1 MSSATPT
8 PTRVRRLPVVG
19 PLRLGRPSDVWFKP
33 ALSVVAAVAAP
44 SLLLMTLGRLD
55 LAPYTMAGSLCALYA
70 HNRPYAAR
78 AKVLAWVILGMLG
91 GLAVAL
97 VSASLTRNAVVL
109 VTVGALLAAVQ
120 KVVCDA
126 TRVGPPA
133 HVILTFVSSATLFV
147 PQTLGQVPG
156 HLALAAA
163 AGAWAWLVGM
173 APAPLRPHGP
183 ERRATAQALNAAAAY
198 AETVRGGE
206 EGAGARS
213 AAYAAVHAAWQTLLA
228 VRNRPSTTR
237 RALERLVV
245 RAEVALAAP
254 ADADP
259 ARLRAWARA
268 VRGTGRIPRTGDPR
282 REDEGLRLNGA
293 DARVDG
299 ADGRLD
305 SADPRRTD
313 RGARLDGTDARPDSA
328 DPRPDGADPRRTDSG
343 VRLGGDG
350 PRLDGVD
357 PRVDGTGPCL
367 DGAEPRRT
375 DGGGA
380 RRDGDLRVDGT
391 DARVD
396 GTDSRPHDVGPRG
409 TDSGARLD
417 GADSRRTPGG
427 ARLGGDGP
435 RRDDDPLRERDELV
449 GVAAERAVAPPPL
462 WSRLGPLAPVA
473 VRSALGCALAGYVSL
488 ALGADRPYWALVTA
502 ASLYQANITLTWSR
516 AVQRVVGNLVGVLL
530 FAAVT
535 PVAQLGPLALVLCI
549 LACNFGAE
557 ALIGRNYW
565 LGSVCVTP
573 LALLV
578 TELPGYQ
585 PTGELVTG
593 RVVDTLVGAL
603 VGFVAALAV
612 TNRRAGRRVERALT
626 AVDRA
631 REHAARLA
639 ADPTSTPAALEAAR
653 RGLAAAVVDLRATAD
668 AAAGEWWQRA
678 LPQERVVL
686 AEQAAHRTLAATVRR
701 QGLLPDPG
709 TTSTYTHTEG
719 ASP

>member
-19 PLRLGRPSDVWFKP
+19 ALRLGRPSDVWFKP
-33 ALSVVAAVAAP
+33 ALSVVAAVAPP
-44 SLLLMTLGRLD
+44 SLLLVALGRLD
-55 LAPYTMAGSLCALYA
+55 LAAYTMAGSLCALYA
-70 HNRPYAAR
+70 HHRPYAAR
-78 AKVLAWVILGMLG
+78 AKVLAWVVLGMLG

-97 VSASLTRNAVVL
+97 VAASLTRNAVVL

-120 KVVCDA
+120 KTVCDA

-156 HLALAAA
+156 HLAIAAA

-198 AETVRGGE
+198 AETARGGE
-206 EGAGARS
+206 ESAGARS
-213 AAYAAVHAAWQTLLA
+213 AAYAAVHAAWQTLLPA
-228 VRNRPSTTR
+228 RNRPSTTR

-254 ADADP
+254 ADTDHAL
-259 ARLRAWARA
+259 LRAWADA
-268 VRGTGRIPRTGDPR
+268 VRGSGRVPRTGDPR
-282 REDEGLRLNGA
+282 RD
-293 DARVDG
+293 DG
-299 ADGRLD
+299 
-305 SADPRRTD
+305 S
-313 RGARLDGTDARPDSA
+313 
-328 DPRPDGADPRRTDSG
+328 
-343 VRLGGDG
+343 
-350 PRLDGVD
+350 
-357 PRVDGTGPCL
+357 
-367 DGAEPRRT
+367 
-375 DGGGA
+375 
-380 RRDGDLRVDGT
+380 
-391 DARVD
+391 
-396 GTDSRPHDVGPRG
+396 
-409 TDSGARLD
+409 
-417 GADSRRTPGG
+417 
-427 ARLGGDGP
+427 
-435 RRDDDPLRERDELV
+435 LRERDELA
-449 GVAAERAVAPPPL
+449 GVAAERAVGRRPW
-462 WSRLGPLAPVA
+462 WSRLGPLAPLA
-473 VRSALGCALAGYVSL
+473 VRTALGCALAGYVSL

-502 ASLYQANITLTWSR
+502 ASLYQANLTLTWSR

-535 PVAQLGPLALVLCI
+535 PVARLGPLALVLCI

-557 ALIGRNYW
+557 ALISRNYW

-585 PTGELVTG
+585 PTGELVTD

-603 VGFVAALAV
+603 VGFAAALAV
-612 TNRRAGRRVERALT
+612 TDRRAGRRVEGALT

-631 REHAARLA
+631 RERAARLT
-639 ADPTSTPAALEAAR
+639 ADPAATPAALEAAR

-709 TTSTYTHTEG
+709 TTSTQTHTEDT
-719 ASP
+719 SP

>member
-19 PLRLGRPSDVWFKP
+19 ALRLGRPSDVWFKP
-33 ALSVVAAVAAP
+33 ALSVVAAVAPP
-44 SLLLMTLGRLD
+44 SLLLVALGRLD
-55 LAPYTMAGSLCALYA
+55 LAAYTMAGSLCALYA

-78 AKVLAWVILGMLG
+78 AKVLAWVVLGMLG

-97 VSASLTRNAVVL
+97 VAASLTRNAVVL

-120 KVVCDA
+120 KAVCDA
-126 TRVGPPA
+126 TRVGPPT

-198 AETVRGGE
+198 AETARGGE
-206 EGAGARS
+206 ESAGARS

-228 VRNRPSTTR
+228 ARNRPSTTR
-237 RALERLVV
+237 AALERLVV

-254 ADADP
+254 ADTDP
-259 ARLRAWARA
+259 ARLRTWADA
-268 VRGTGRIPRTGDPR
+268 VRGSGRVPRTGDPR
-282 REDEGLRLNGA
+282 RD
-293 DARVDG
+293 DA
-299 ADGRLD
+299 GRH
-305 SADPRRTD
+305 RR
-313 RGARLDGTDARPDSA
+313 
-328 DPRPDGADPRRTDSG
+328 
-343 VRLGGDG
+343 
-350 PRLDGVD
+350 
-357 PRVDGTGPCL
+357 
-367 DGAEPRRT
+367 
-375 DGGGA
+375 DGGG
-380 RRDGDLRVDGT
+380 RFEGDDGL
-391 DARVD
+391 
-396 GTDSRPHDVGPRG
+396 
-409 TDSGARLD
+409 
-417 GADSRRTPGG
+417 
-427 ARLGGDGP
+427 
-435 RRDDDPLRERDELV
+435 RRDDGSLGERDELV
-449 GVAAERAVAPPPL
+449 GVAAERAVAPRPL
-462 WSRLGPLAPVA
+462 WSRLGPLALLA
-473 VRSALGCALAGYVSL
+473 VRTALGCALAGYVSL

-502 ASLYQANITLTWSR
+502 ASLYQANLTLTWSR

-535 PVAQLGPLALVLCI
+535 PVARLGPLALVLCI

-585 PTGELVTG
+585 PTGELVTD

-603 VGFVAALAV
+603 VGFAAAVAV
-612 TNRRAGRRVERALT
+612 TDRRAGRRVERALT

-631 REHAARLA
+631 RERAARLA
-639 ADPTSTPAALEAAR
+639 AGPAATPAALEAAR

-709 TTSTYTHTEG
+709 TTSTQTHTEDT
-719 ASP
+719 SP